1 MKKKIS
7 TVMIFFLMI
16 LLSGCMY
23 PENELSKN
31 QIPYEDQILAV
42 QTAVNN
48 FQKDNGGILPI
59 KNKDADTQIYQK
71 YPIDFGRIV
80 PKYMADPPGNAY
92 ENGGIFQY
100 VIIDAETS
108 PSVKLIDLR
117 MSETI
122 QDINIRLQT
131 QKYPPFKDKI
141 ADNVYTIDYKKLGY
155 KEAPYAVSPYSNQNL
170 SFIINGNG
178 EIFVDYRSD
187 LYSALKKNELNF
199 KPGEDIRS
207 ILTKDSMFVPAF
219 STPYT
224 IDSKT
229 NEPVFLSK

>member
-1 MKKKIS
+1 MKMKVS
-7 TVMIFFLMI
+7 SVMVFLMI

-31 QIPYEDQILAV
+31 QIAYEDQILTV

-59 KNKDADTQIYQK
+59 KNKDANTQIYQK

-80 PKYMADPPGNAY
+80 PKYIADPPGNAY

-100 VIIDAETS
+100 VIIDAETN
-108 PSVKLIDLR
+108 PTVKLLDLR

-122 QDINIRLQT
+122 RDINIRLQT
-131 QKYPPFKDKI
+131 QKYPPFKNKI

-155 KEAPYAVSPYSNQNL
+155 KEAPYAISPYSNQNL
-170 SFIINGNG
+170 SFIINGIG
-178 EIFVDYRSD
+178 EIFIDYRSD
-187 LYSALKKNELNF
+187 LFLALKKNEMNF

-229 NEPVFLSK
+229 NEPIFLSE